1 MSSLMLTTPTTE
13 LEAVN
18 TILSSIGESP
28 INSLNEQPTHDVV
41 LAINTLKEVST
52 EVQTEGW
59 NWNTEDD
66 YPLVPN
72 LDNEIVLPTNT
83 VRVHFRDSFNPL
95 DVVLRGQR
103 LYDRANHTYKF
114 TETLYATITFLL
126 PFEELP
132 ETARRYI
139 VIRAA
144 RLFQDRAVGAVS
156 LHDFLL
162 QDEARARAAL
172 MAEERMQDRPNIL
185 SGTAQRLTGWRPL
198 DVLRRW

>member
-1 MSSLMLTTPTTE
+1 MASLMLTTPTTE

-18 TILSSIGESP
+18 TIISSIGESP
-28 INSLNEQPTHDVV
+28 INSLDEQPTHDVV

-52 EVQTEGW
+52 EVQSEGW
-59 NWNTEDD
+59 NWNTDDD

-72 LDNEIVLPTNT
+72 LDNEIVLPTN
-83 VRVHFRDSFNPL
+83 VIRVHLRDSFNPL

-114 TETLYATITFLL
+114 TEPLFATITFLL

-139 VIRAA
+139 VIRTA

-156 LHDFLL
+156 LHEFLL
-162 QDEARARAAL
+162 QDEARARATL

-185 SGTAQRLTGWRPL
+185 SGTTQRLTGWRPL
-198 DVLRRW
+198 DVLRRG

>member
-1 MSSLMLTTPTTE
+1 MPSLMLTTPTTE

-18 TILSSIGESP
+18 TIISSIGESP
-28 INSLNEQPTHDVV
+28 INSLDEQPTHDVV

-59 NWNTEDD
+59 NWNTDD
-66 YPLVPN
+66 DFPLVPN
-72 LDNEIVLPTNT
+72 LDKEIFLPSNT
-83 VRVHFRDSFNPL
+83 VRVHFRESFNPL

-114 TETLYATITFLL
+114 NETLYATITFLL

-139 VIRAA
+139 VLRAG
-144 RLFQDRAVGAVS
+144 RIFQDRAVGS
-156 LHDFLL
+156 GHLHDF
-162 QDEARARAAL
+162 QITDEAKARATL

-185 SGTAQRLTGWRPL
+185 SGTTQRLAGWRPL